1 MNFQRLWEN
10 MSLGKES
17 EQPVDDRVVSV
28 IRTGLGAS
36 DSFWDD
42 FVKVLN
48 NSEGLAQLLDVSVDD
63 IATWRPK
70 VTDALEKVRAMDS
83 TKEVSKN
90 KKLVKTGL
98 PDIGGEDEEL

>member
-10 MSLGKES
+10 MKLGKES
-17 EQPVDDRVVSV
+17 EQPVDDRVASV
-28 IRTGLGAS
+28 IRTGFGAS
-36 DSFWDD
+36 ESFWDD

-48 NSEGLAQLLDVSVDD
+48 NSEGLAQLLDVSVED
-63 IATWRPK
+63 IATWRNK
-70 VTDALEKVRAMDS
+70 VTDALDKVKAMDS
-83 TKEVSKN
+83 TKEVGKN